1 MNHTNK
7 PSARTTPGSTAFKLS
22 PVAAG
27 CAVFLAL
34 AAHAAYA
41 QDTAAQATTTADTQ
55 AQPVDSNG
63 QPIQKVVVSGIRRG
77 IEAAISIKKNSNS
90 IVEAISAE
98 DIGKLPDA
106 TVAESI
112 SRLAGVTAQRNKN
125 TGRAS
130 DISVRGLSPDFNGAL
145 LNGRE
150 QASSGDSRGV
160 QFDLYP
166 AEMLGSITIYKTP
179 DASLVGQGIA
189 STIDQRTVMPLDF
202 AKRTMAASYKRE
214 MTGMHNGDMGTGSG
228 YRTSLTYID
237 QFANRTIGLALGA
250 VKFSDSG
257 AEQSQADGWGGWTPT
272 MDDIYGGKGKY
283 PGPEGSVIVPAGFK
297 TDVQRIPKKQQGVM
311 GILQFR
317 PNKDFLTTVDLF
329 HSKNQDHI
337 KLTGLEGS
345 ACGNTGSYD
354 PNGILSNATI
364 VNGVA
369 VSGTCSNFKGDVRNH
384 VDDIQDNLN
393 SWGINSQLRNDG
405 WTFTGD
411 LSGSKVTHD
420 SSRYETTAGQPGNA
434 TNIGSISW
442 TGFDGKSNLRP
453 VYTSSLNYADR
464 NAVVLTDQAGWG
476 GGLGGN
482 PQAGYVAMGVTTDKV
497 RSARFSAKRDLELG
511 PISGV
516 EFGINQTNR
525 DKSRDQD
532 EGNLI
537 IPNGGPY
544 GFAQVPGTGTMV
556 TPQSGI
562 PVVVWD
568 PQGSLGSIYALLPKV
583 DQPIQT
589 DKNWAVSEKV
599 TTLYAMGKLD
609 GELMGFSYR
618 GNFGGQ
624 YLRTN
629 QSSEGYVVDTDPAKC
644 AGAAGKPCP
653 AYTIRG
659 GMKYNDFLPSANV
672 SFELPYDQMLRFG
685 LAKTLSRGTMS
696 DMRPGGGVSL
706 NNAAAGGAI
715 LSGSAGN
722 PNLQPF
728 RAKSLDVSYE
738 KYFEANGAKGY
749 FSAAAFYKKLDT
761 YILKVPKVVD
771 FNANG
776 LLSANIPLPSSGP
789 NAGSTVGI
797 LTMPTNGTGGNI
809 HGIELS
815 ASLPFAMVTRYL
827 DGFGLALNHSSTLSS
842 VNLLTAG
849 LTVQDTGGVSTIPL
863 PGLSRQVTNARLYY
877 EAHGFQASIA
887 ARHRS
892 DFLGKISDFQDN
904 EQLTFIKGSTT
915 VDLQAGYEFGSYL
928 KGLSLVATVQNW
940 TNAPFVRYAADP
952 KNEVERIKFGRVYG
966 LQASYKF

>member
-1 MNHTNK
+1 MKILKNK
-7 PSARTTPGSTAFKLS
+7 RVATIDGKLVFKLS

-27 CAVFLAL
+27 CAVFLAMS
-34 AAHAAYA
+34 ANVYA
-41 QDTAAQATTTADTQ
+41 QDSTSATPPQSDSQQAL
-55 AQPVDSNG
+55 DSNG
-63 QPIQKVVVSGIRRG
+63 QPISKVTVTGIRRG

-150 QASSGDSRGV
+150 QATSGDGRGV
-160 QFDLYP
+160 MFDLYP
-166 AEMLGSITIYKTP
+166 AEMMGSITIYKSP
-179 DASLVGQGIA
+179 DATLVGQGIA

-202 AKRTMAASYKRE
+202 SKRTLAASYKRE
-214 MTGMHNGDMGTGSG
+214 KTGMHNGGLESGSG

-237 QFANRTIGLALGA
+237 QFADRTIGLAIGG
-250 VKFSDSG
+250 VKFTDSG
-257 AEQSQADGWGGWTPT
+257 AEQYQADGWGGWTPT
-272 MDDIYGGKGKY
+272 LTDAGAPKY
-283 PGPEGSVIVPAGFK
+283 NGVNAIVPGGFK
-297 TDVQRIPKKQQGVM
+297 TDVQKIPKKQQGVM

-317 PNKDFLTTVDLF
+317 PNKDFMTTVDLF
-329 HSKNQDHI
+329 HSKNNDHI
-337 KLTGLEGS
+337 KLTGLEG
-345 ACGNTGSYD
+345 AICGSTGPYD
-354 PNGILSNATI
+354 PPGVLSNATI

-384 VDDIQDNLN
+384 VDDVQDKLD
-393 SWGINSQLRNDG
+393 SWGINSQFRSNG

-442 TGFDGKSNLRP
+442 TGFDGKSNLSP
-453 VYTSSLNYADR
+453 TYTSSLNYADR

-476 GGLGGN
+476 GGLTGN
-482 PQAGYVAMGVTTDKV
+482 PQAGYVAIGVTTDKV
-497 RSARFSAKRDLELG
+497 KSARLNAKHELEIG

-525 DKSRDQD
+525 DKSRDQN

-537 IPNGGPY
+537 IPGGNPY
-544 GFAQVPGTGTMV
+544 GSAQVPGSGTMV

-599 TTLYAMGKLD
+599 TTLYAMGNLE
-609 GELMGFSYR
+609 GQMFGLNYR

-624 YLRTN
+624 YVHTN
-629 QSSEGYVVDTDPAKC
+629 QSSQGFVVDTSKC
-644 AGAAGKPCP
+644 DGAAGKPCP
-653 AYTIRG
+653 AYTING
-659 GMKYNDFLPSANV
+659 GHKFNDFLPSANIG
-672 SFELPYDQMLRFG
+672 FELPYDQMLRFG
-685 LAKTLSRGTMS
+685 IAKTLSRGQMK
-696 DMRPGGGVSL
+696 DMRPGGGVTL
-706 NNAAAGGAI
+706 NSSAPGGAI
-715 LSGSAGN
+715 LSGGAGN
-722 PNLQPF
+722 PNLEPF
-728 RAKSLDVSYE
+728 RAKALDVSWE
-738 KYFEANGAKGY
+738 KYFTVNGEKGY
-749 FSAAAFYKKLDT
+749 FAAAGFYKKLDT
-761 YILKVPKVVD
+761 YILSVPKLVD
-771 FNANG
+771 FAALG
-776 LLSANIPLPSSGP
+776 LLSAKTPLPSSGP
-789 NAGSTVGI
+789 NAGSTMGI
-797 LTMPTNGTGGNI
+797 LTTPQNGTGGNI
-809 HGIELS
+809 HGVELS
-815 ASLPFAMVTRYL
+815 ASIPFALVTPYL
-827 DGFGLALNHSSTLSS
+827 KGFGLAVNHSVTLSS
-842 VNLLTAG
+842 VNLLTTG
-849 LTVQDTGGVSTIPL
+849 LTVLDTGGVSTIPL

-877 EAHGFQASIA
+877 EAHGFQASVA
-887 ARHRS
+887 ARHRG

-904 EQLTFIKGSTT
+904 EQLTFIKASTT
-915 VDLQAGYEFGSYL
+915 VDFQAGYDFGSGML
-928 KGLSLVATVQNW
+928 KGLSIVGTVQNW

-952 KNEVERIKFGRVYG
+952 KNTVETIKFGRVYG
-966 LQASYKF
+966 LQAIYKF